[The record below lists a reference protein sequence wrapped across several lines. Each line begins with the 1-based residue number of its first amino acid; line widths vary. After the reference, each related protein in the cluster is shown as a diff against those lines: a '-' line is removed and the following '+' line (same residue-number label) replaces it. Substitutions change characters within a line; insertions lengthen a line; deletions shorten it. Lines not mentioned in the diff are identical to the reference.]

1 MKNKFFQLS
10 VYISFAW
17 NLYLVCGVMLGA
29 TYALD
34 RAAGGQFEVFPPFIR
49 IVYIVNLAVILYQV
63 FIFNRFVFNKTI
75 KPQWIVKAFVTI
87 GVLGILANAASRS
100 ANERWNVIPAGI
112 ITYAFYE
119 ILKTLSKDSE
129 ATNVLGNK

>member
-1 MKNKFFQLS
+1 MKNKFFQLA
-10 VYISFAW
+10 VYISFGW
-17 NLYLVCGVMLGA
+17 NIYLVSGVMLGA

-34 RAAGGQFEVFPPFIR
+34 RTAGGQFEVFPPSIR
-49 IVYIVNLAVILYQV
+49 IIYIVNLAAILYQV

-112 ITYAFYE
+112 ITYAFFK
-119 ILKTLSKDSE
+119 ILKTVSKDSE
-129 ATNVLGNK
+129 ATDVLGNK

>member
-17 NLYLVCGVMLGA
+17 NLYLVFGVVLGA

-34 RAAGGQFEVFPPFIR
+34 RAAGGQFEVFPTSIR
-49 IVYIVNLAVILYQV
+49 IIYIVNLAVIFYQV
-63 FIFNRFVFNKTI
+63 FIFNRYVFDKTI
-75 KPQWIVKAFVTI
+75 KPKWIVKAFVII
-87 GVLGILANAASRS
+87 GVLGILANVASRS

-112 ITYAFYE
+112 ITYAFY
-119 ILKTLSKDSE
+119 KMKF
-129 ATNVLGNK
+129 KK